1 MKVQGLHIVFFIFT
15 IFFSLNS
22 FSQITTTNAAPYN
35 TPDYLVTD
43 VLLGSGMTASNFTWQ
58 SAPDNIGYF
67 DGTNANVGFENGV
80 LLCTGGIDFVTGG
93 FGGGA
98 ANIAG
103 DADLGQLLTEMGMG
117 GFNINNVTLLE
128 FDFVAQSESMSFN
141 YVFGSAEYTSYT
153 CSSFNDVFGFFVSGP
168 GINGTYSNNAVNIAL
183 VPGTNTPVAINTI
196 NAGELVNDPDC
207 NDIDPD
213 FESYNVYWVDND
225 YGGWGGGPQGP
236 NTPPAPENTVSGF
249 TGFTVPLEAFISGL
263 ICDETYHIKLAIG
276 NCLDTALDSG
286 VFLEANSFASPAI
299 EVSSFNSE
307 ADISGN
313 SVLEGCGDLNL
324 QFIRSGD
331 MTMDLVVELS
341 YGGDAIMGVDYENLP
356 DQITLPA
363 NQEEF
368 VLPIDVFYDGVGE
381 GTESLIITID
391 GLPVACSDL
400 ETQTIELNIIDQEE
414 LVIDLP
420 SEIDTDCF
428 GEVEITANVSG
439 GIKPYNFSWFD
450 ENGLLIGNEESIT
463 QDPDFS
469 TFFTV
474 EVSDSCENQL
484 VSATTIVE
492 VLPAEVNATLPSDI
506 FLCEGDPISFTPV
519 IEGGLEPYF
528 YVWYLNGSIVSTDLN
543 LNFDSAPEG
552 LYQFI
557 VQEGCGGMAA
567 DEITVSYI
575 EPSPYVELSSDDVP
589 NPALLPEGCF
599 QSNLDFNLLEPSDQ
613 DILVEFTT
621 GGTATLGQD
630 YNIDSFDVFIPAGE
644 TTVSIP
650 VEILTDDIF
659 EGDEVI
665 EFYFDFI
672 DECSSWPEQLNIT
685 IYELGNLYVSVPE
698 VLIVC
703 EDELDEYS
711 ISGIVGG
718 GVGLV
723 NYGWYFNGEL
733 ISTDI
738 NLPVQNL
745 SPGEYNLIA
754 NDQCGNTVESIV
766 DLQFTL
772 LSPTVEVVSDSY
784 SDPLIMTEACGS
796 STLLFQM
803 PYAYPNDTI
812 FYYQISGTFSNGGDV
827 INIPGYVEVPAGVT
841 AVGVDVVPIADNVEE
856 ENETI
861 IFSFPFVNECVEQDD
876 IEIVINDVS
885 PIILNVPE
893 GTTVCSGQEVI
904 LEGSYSGGVEPMTYF
919 WVTPDGNESTLNLTT
934 YPEDDFEYI
943 LYIEDACGYTASS
956 SVFIQTEDYEPMEV
970 LWPPQN
976 INACVG
982 EQDMI
987 IPDVQ
992 GGAGILSYNWYVDG
1006 VAGTDTLLIGT
1017 NVPNMFMPTDNPDNF
1032 EYEMTVTDDCN
1043 NTISYFF
1050 NVNVIDCA
1058 SPNVFTPNGDGN
1070 NDYFAL
1076 DFGTIS
1082 DGARM
1087 EIFNRWGELVFK
1099 SENYAPC
1106 NHSNSSCWDGTYFNL
1121 GHLCPDGVYFY
1132 KLKYNNETTQKVG
1145 YVLLTR

>member
-1 MKVQGLHIVFFIFT
+1 MKVQALHIVLLSFFLFPFRSI
-15 IFFSLNS
+15 
-22 FSQITTTNAAPYN
+22 SQITTTNAAPYN

-43 VLLGSGMTASNFTWQ
+43 VLLGSGMTASNFSWQ

-80 LLCTGGIDFVTGG
+80 LLCTGGVDFVTGG

-98 ANIAG
+98 PNIAG
-103 DADLGQLLTEMGMG
+103 DADLGQLLSEMGMG

-128 FDFVAQSESMSFN
+128 FDFVAQSESMTFN

-168 GINGTYSNNAVNIAL
+168 GINGSYSDNAVNIAL

-196 NAGELVNDPDC
+196 NAGELTNDPDC
-207 NDIDPD
+207 NNIDPD

-236 NTPPAPENTVSGF
+236 NTPPDPENTVSGF
-249 TGFTVPLEAFISGL
+249 TGFTVPLEAFITGL

-299 EVSSFNSE
+299 EVTSFNSE
-307 ADISGN
+307 ADISGS

-331 MTMDLVVELS
+331 MTMDLVVDLS
-341 YGGDAIMGVDYENLP
+341 YSGDAIMGLDYENLP

-363 NQEEF
+363 NQEEY
-368 VLPIDVFYDGVGE
+368 VLPIAVFYDGIGE

-400 ETQTIELNIIDQEE
+400 ETQTIELSIIDQDE
-414 LVIDLP
+414 LIVDAP
-420 SEIDTDCF
+420 EEIDTDCF
-428 GEVEITANVSG
+428 GEVEIAANVSG
-439 GIKPYNFSWFD
+439 GIEPYVYSWFD
-450 ENGLLIGNEESIT
+450 ENGSLIGNESSII

-469 TFFTV
+469 TSFSV
-474 EVSDSCENQL
+474 EVTDSCQNQI
-484 VSATTIVE
+484 VSATTNVE
-492 VLPAEVNATLPSDI
+492 VLPAEVDASLPSDI
-506 FLCEGDPISFTPV
+506 ILCEGESISITPT
-519 IEGGLEPYF
+519 IDGGLDPYF

-543 LNFDSAPEG
+543 LEFENAPEG

-567 DEITVSYI
+567 DELTVSYI
-575 EPSPYVELSSDDVP
+575 TPSPYVELSSSDVP

-599 QSNLDFNLLEPSDQ
+599 QSNLDFNLLEPNSEDFVV
-613 DILVEFTT
+613 DFTT
-621 GGTATLGQD
+621 GGTATFGED
-630 YNIDSFDVFIPAGE
+630 YNLETFQVTIPAGE

-650 VEILTDDIF
+650 IEIIADDVF
-659 EGDEVI
+659 EGDEQI
-665 EFYFDFI
+665 EFYFNFI
-672 DECSSWPEQLNIT
+672 DECSDWPEQLNVT
-685 IYELGNLYVSVPE
+685 IYELGNLYASAPE
-698 VLIVC
+698 ELIVC
-703 EDELDEYS
+703 EDELDQYA
-711 ISGIVGG
+711 IPGIVGG
-718 GVGLV
+718 GIGLV
-723 NYGWYFNGEL
+723 NFGWYYQGEL
-733 ISTDI
+733 ISTEI
-738 NLPVQNL
+738 NLPVEDL
-745 SPGEYNLIA
+745 SPGQYTLIA
-754 NDQCGNTVESIV
+754 SDQCDNIVEANV
-766 DLQFTL
+766 DLEFTL
-772 LSPTVEVVSDSY
+772 LSPIVDIISESY
-784 SDPLIMTEACGS
+784 TDPLVMTEACGY

-803 PYAYPNDTI
+803 PYAYTNDI
-812 FYYQISGTFSNGGDV
+812 ILYYETSGTFTNGGDV
-827 INIPGYVEVPAGVT
+827 FNLPGYVEVPAGVT
-841 AVGVDVVPIADNVEE
+841 SVAVDIIPISDNIEE

-861 IFSFPFVNECVEQDD
+861 IFSFPFVNECVDQSD
-876 IEIVINDVS
+876 IEITINNVE
-885 PIILNVPE
+885 PIILSVPN
-893 GTTVCSGQEVI
+893 GSTVCSGQEVI
-904 LEGSYSGGVEPMTYF
+904 LEGYYSGGVEPMTYF
-919 WVTPDGNESTLNLTT
+919 WTTPDGDVSTLNLTT
-934 YPEDDFEYI
+934 YPEDDWEYTFNVV
-943 LYIEDACGYTASS
+943 DACGYEASA
-956 SVFIQTEDYEPMEV
+956 SVFIQTEDYEPMEI

-976 INACVG
+976 VNACVG

-987 IPDVQ
+987 IPDVS
-992 GGAGILSYNWYVDG
+992 GGAGILTYNWYVNG
-1006 VAGTDTLLIGT
+1006 VLGGDTLLVGSDI
-1017 NVPNMFMPTDNPDNF
+1017 PNMYIPTDNPDYF

-1043 NTISYFF
+1043 NTLSYFF
-1050 NVNVIDCA
+1050 NVNVVDCA

-1076 DFGTIS
+1076 DFGTLS

-1106 NHSNSSCWDGTYFNL
+1106 DHSNSSCWDGTYFNL
-1121 GHLCPDGVYFY
+1121 GEVCPDGVYFY